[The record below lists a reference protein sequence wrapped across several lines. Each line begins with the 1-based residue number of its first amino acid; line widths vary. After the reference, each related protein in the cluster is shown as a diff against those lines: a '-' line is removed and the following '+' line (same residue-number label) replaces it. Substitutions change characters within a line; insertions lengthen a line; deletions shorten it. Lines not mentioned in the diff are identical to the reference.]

1 MTVNDTQAQ
10 PATTPQPAP
19 GSDPQSDPGSNP
31 GSNPGSAT
39 AGPALTFSGVSLTL
53 NRPGSAPLRL
63 VEDVSLRLGRGER
76 LALVGES
83 GSGKSVLARAV
94 LGLDRQIEVSGEIRV
109 GDESLAGAGERR
121 LRAIR
126 GRRVAM
132 VFQNATGA
140 LDPLMSVGA
149 QLTEPMRYRGV
160 TGRAAR
166 AAAAALLSDLG
177 IADAARRLRAYPHEF
192 SGGMQQRVALA
203 MALAAQ
209 PEILLADEPTTA
221 LDVRAQEQVMALIDQ
236 VSRERGLSVLLISHD
251 LSLVAGF
258 ADRVAVMYAGRIVHD
273 DPVDAVFDAPAH
285 PYTRGLLGAIPAIGR
300 RTGRLPAIEGTMP
313 SPGRRPG
320 GCAFHPR
327 CPQRLDRCAEVIPP
341 AAATASGGR
350 VACHLHD
357 QDPSTGGE
365 R

>member
-1 MTVNDTQAQ
+1 MTVNDIRP
-10 PATTPQPAP
+10 PATTAVHA
-19 GSDPQSDPGSNP
+19 GS
-31 GSNPGSAT
+31 
-39 AGPALTFSGVSLTL
+39 PALTLNQVSLTL
-53 NRPGSAPLRL
+53 RRRGGAALRL
-63 VEDVSLRLGRGER
+63 VDDVSLTLGRGER

-83 GSGKSVLARAV
+83 GCGKSVLARAI
-94 LGLDRQIEVSGEIRV
+94 LGLDRQIEVT
-109 GDESLAGAGERR
+109 GDILLGQQPLAGAGERR
-121 LRAIR
+121 LRSVR

-132 VFQNATGA
+132 VFQNPMGA
-140 LDPLMSVGA
+140 LNPLMSVGA

-166 AAAAALLSDLG
+166 AAAGALLSDLG
-177 IADAARRLRAYPHEF
+177 IVDAARRLRSYPHEF

-221 LDVRAQEQVMALIDQ
+221 LDVRAQEQVIALLDQ
-236 VSRERGLSVLLISHD
+236 VTRERGLSVLLISHD

-273 DPVDAVFDAPAH
+273 DPVDAVFADPAH
-285 PYTRGLLGAIPAIGR
+285 PYTRGLLSAVPRVDRAP
-300 RTGRLPAIEGTMP
+300 GRLPAIEGTMP
-313 SPGRRPG
+313 PPGRRPA

-327 CPQRLDRCAEVIPP
+327 CPRRLDRCDQVVPLARP
-341 AAATASGGR
+341 APGGGA
-350 VACHLHD
+350 VACHLYD
-357 QDPSTGGE
+357 QTEQAERGALTPPSPAPNGGE

>member
-10 PATTPQPAP
+10 PATTPQ
-19 GSDPQSDPGSNP
+19 STPQSAP
-31 GSNPGSAT
+31 
-39 AGPALTFSGVSLTL
+39 AGPALAFSGVSLTL

-63 VEDVSLRLGRGER
+63 VEDVSLQLGRGER

-109 GDESLAGAGERR
+109 GDESLAGAGMRQ

-132 VFQNATGA
+132 VFQNPMGA

-166 AAAAALLSDLG
+166 TAAAVLLSDLG
-177 IADAARRLRAYPHEF
+177 IPDAARRLRSYPHEF

-221 LDVRAQEQVMALIDQ
+221 LDVRAQEQVIGLIDK
-236 VSRERGLSVLLISHD
+236 VSAERGLSVLLISHD

-258 ADRVAVMYAGRIVHD
+258 ADRVAVMYAGRIVHE

-285 PYTRGLLGAIPAIGR
+285 PYTRGLLGAIPTLDR
-300 RTGRLPAIEGTMP
+300 RLDRLPAIEGTMP

-327 CPQRLDRCAEVIPP
+327 CPQRLDRCAEVIPL
-341 AAATASGGR
+341 AASTASGGL
-350 VACHLHD
+350 VACHLFD
-357 QDPSTGGE
+357 QDPSSGGE

>member
-1 MTVNDTQAQ
+1 MNDMQAHDVH
-10 PATTPQPAP
+10 PRA
-19 GSDPQSDPGSNP
+19 
-31 GSNPGSAT
+31 AT
-39 AGPALTFSGVSLTL
+39 AALTSAPPALSFSHVSLVL
-53 NRPGSAPLRL
+53 RRPGGRRLPL

-94 LGLDRQIEVSGEIRV
+94 LRLDRQIDISGEIQV
-109 GDESLAGAGERR
+109 GGESLATVSERR

-126 GRRVAM
+126 GRKVAM
-132 VFQNATGA
+132 VFQNPMGA
-140 LDPLMSVGA
+140 LDPLMSIGA
-149 QLTEPMRYRGV
+149 QLTEPMRYRGI
-160 TGRAAR
+160 TGRVAR
-166 AAAAALLSDLG
+166 AAAAGLLSDLG
-177 IADAARRLRAYPHEF
+177 LPDAARRLRSYPHEF

-203 MALAAQ
+203 MALAAE

-221 LDVRAQEQVMALIDQ
+221 LDVRAQEQVMQLIDQ

-273 DPVDAVFDAPAH
+273 DPVDAVFDTPAH
-285 PYTRGLLGAIPAIGR
+285 PYTRGLLGAIPRLDR
-300 RTGRLPAIEGTMP
+300 RLGRLPAIEGTMP
-313 SPGRRPG
+313 SPGRRPA

-327 CPQRLDRCAEVIPP
+327 CPQRLDSC
-341 AAATASGGR
+341 SGSVPLAVPSAGGGL
-350 VACHLHD
+350 VACHLAG
-357 QDPSTGGE
+357 QEQATEGE

>member
-1 MTVNDTQAQ
+1 MNDTQAHDTQ
-10 PATTPQPAP
+10 GQAADTT
-19 GSDPQSDPGSNP
+19 G
-31 GSNPGSAT
+31 T
-39 AGPALTFSGVSLTL
+39 ASPPPALTFSQVSLSL
-53 NRPGSAPLRL
+53 RRPGSAPVRL
-63 VEDVSLRLGRGER
+63 VEDVSLRLERGER

-94 LGLDRQIEVSGEIRV
+94 LGLDRGRVQVRGEIRV
-109 GDESLAGAGERR
+109 GGESLTAASERR

-126 GRRVAM
+126 GRKVAM
-132 VFQNATGA
+132 VFQNPMGA
-140 LDPLMSVGA
+140 LDPLMSIGA
-149 QLTEPMRYRGV
+149 QLTEPMRYRGI

-166 AAAAALLSDLG
+166 AAAAGLLSDLG
-177 IADAARRLRAYPHEF
+177 MPDAARRLRSYPHEF

-203 MALAAQ
+203 MALAAE

-221 LDVRAQEQVMALIDQ
+221 LDVRAQQQVIELIDQ

-273 DPVDAVFDAPAH
+273 DPVDALFDGPAH
-285 PYTRGLLGAIPAIGR
+285 PYTSGLLGAIPRLDR
-300 RTGRLPAIEGTMP
+300 RLDRLPAIEGTMP
-313 SPGRRPG
+313 SPGRRPP

-327 CPQRLDRCAEVIPP
+327 CPQRLDRCSGSVPP
-341 AAATASGGR
+341 AVPTAGGGL
-350 VACHLHD
+350 VACHLFGEEK
-357 QDPSTGGE
+357 PSEVE

>member
-1 MTVNDTQAQ
+1 MTVNDIQ
-10 PATTPQPAP
+10 PAAPRSPSRPAA
-19 GSDPQSDPGSNP
+19 D
-31 GSNPGSAT
+31 T
-39 AGPALTFSGVSLTL
+39 ALTFSGVSLTL
-53 NRPGSAPLRL
+53 RRPGGAPLRL

-94 LGLDRQIEVSGEIRV
+94 LGLDRDIEVSGEIRV
-109 GDESLAGAGERR
+109 GEESLAGAGERR

-132 VFQNATGA
+132 VFQNPMGA
-140 LDPLMSVGA
+140 LDPLMSIGA
-149 QLTEPMRYRGV
+149 QLTEPMRYRGI

-166 AAAAALLSDLG
+166 TAAAALLSDLG
-177 IADAARRLRAYPHEF
+177 IPDATRRLRSYPHEF
-192 SGGMQQRVALA
+192 SGGMRQRAALA

-221 LDVRAQEQVMALIDQ
+221 LDVRAQEQVITLIDE

-273 DPVDAVFDAPAH
+273 DPVDAVFDSPAH
-285 PYTRGLLGAIPAIGR
+285 PYTRGLLGAIPTLER
-300 RTGRLPAIEGTMP
+300 RTARLPAIEGTMP
-313 SPGRRPG
+313 SPGRRPA

-327 CPQRLDRCAEVIPP
+327 CPRRLGRCEETVPLATP
-341 AAATASGGR
+341 TASGGR
-350 VACHLHD
+350 VACHLFD
-357 QDPSTGGE
+357 EPASGGE
-365 R
+365 Q

>member
-1 MTVNDTQAQ
+1 VTVNDTQAQ
-10 PATTPQPAP
+10 PAAAP
-19 GSDPQSDPGSNP
+19 P
-31 GSNPGSAT
+31 SAT

-53 NRPGSAPLRL
+53 NRPGGTPLRL

-132 VFQNATGA
+132 VFQNPMGA

-149 QLTEPMRYRGV
+149 QVTEPMRYRGV
-160 TGRAAR
+160 TGRTAR

-177 IADAARRLRAYPHEF
+177 IPDAARRLRSYPHEF

-209 PEILLADEPTTA
+209 PEVLLADEPTTA
-221 LDVRAQEQVMALIDQ
+221 LDVRAQEQVIALIDQ

-258 ADRVAVMYAGRIVHD
+258 ADRVAVMYAGRLVHD

-285 PYTRGLLGAIPAIGR
+285 PYTRGLLGAIPAIDR
-300 RTGRLPAIEGTMP
+300 RTDRLPAIDGTMP
-313 SPGRRPG
+313 SPGRRPA

-327 CPQRLDRCAEVIPP
+327 CPQRLDRCEESTPLV
-341 AAATASGGR
+341 AATASGGL
-350 VACHLHD
+350 VACHLFD
-357 QDPSTGGE
+357 QDPPSGGK

>member
-1 MTVNDTQAQ
+1 VTVNETQAQ
-10 PATTPQPAP
+10 PAGTRRSAVTPD
-19 GSDPQSDPGSNP
+19 ST
-31 GSNPGSAT
+31 AT
-39 AGPALTFSGVSLTL
+39 GAALTFSGVSLTL
-53 NRPGSAPLRL
+53 NRPGRAPLRL

-109 GDESLAGAGERR
+109 ADVSLAGAGERQ
-121 LRAIR
+121 LRTIR

-132 VFQNATGA
+132 VFQNPMGA

-149 QLTEPMRYRGV
+149 QVTEPMRYRGV

-177 IADAARRLRAYPHEF
+177 IPDAARRLRSYPHEF

-209 PEILLADEPTTA
+209 PEVLLADEPTTA
-221 LDVRAQEQVMALIDQ
+221 LDVRAQEQVIALFDE

-273 DPVDAVFDAPAH
+273 DRVDAVFDAPAH
-285 PYTRGLLGAIPAIGR
+285 PYTRGLLGAIPAIDR
-300 RTGRLPAIEGTMP
+300 RMGRLPAIEGTMP
-313 SPGRRPG
+313 SPGRRPA
-320 GCAFHPR
+320 GCGFHPR
-327 CPQRLDRCAEVIPP
+327 CPHRLDRCEEITPP
-341 AAATASGGR
+341 AVTTAGGGL
-350 VACHLHD
+350 VACHLFD
-357 QDPSTGGE
+357 QAPPDGGE

>member
-1 MTVNDTQAQ
+1 MTVNDIQ
-10 PATTPQPAP
+10 PSAV
-19 GSDPQSDPGSNP
+19 PQSPSRSAADGS
-31 GSNPGSAT
+31 
-39 AGPALTFSGVSLTL
+39 ALTFSGVSLTL
-53 NRPGSAPLRL
+53 NRPGGAPLRL

-94 LGLDRQIEVSGEIRV
+94 LGLDREIEVSGEIRV

-132 VFQNATGA
+132 VFQNPMGA
-140 LDPLMSVGA
+140 LDPLMSIGA
-149 QLTEPMRYRGV
+149 QLTEPMRYRGI

-166 AAAAALLSDLG
+166 TAAAALLSDLG
-177 IADAARRLRAYPHEF
+177 IPDATRRLRSYPHEF
-192 SGGMQQRVALA
+192 SGGMQQRAALA

-221 LDVRAQEQVMALIDQ
+221 LDVRAQEQVITLIDE

-285 PYTRGLLGAIPAIGR
+285 PYTRGLLGAIPALGR
-300 RTGRLPAIEGTMP
+300 RTARLPAIEGTMP
-313 SPGRRPG
+313 SPGRWPA

-327 CPQRLDRCAEVIPP
+327 CPRRLGRCEEIIPLATP
-341 AAATASGGR
+341 TASGGR
-350 VACHLHD
+350 VACHLFG
-357 QDPSTGGE
+357 QDPSSGGE
-365 R
+365 Q

>member
-1 MTVNDTQAQ
+1 VTVNETQAQ
-10 PATTPQPAP
+10 PAGTPR
-19 GSDPQSDPGSNP
+19 
-31 GSNPGSAT
+31 SAVTPKST
-39 AGPALTFSGVSLTL
+39 ATGPALTFSGVSLTL

-109 GDESLAGAGERR
+109 GDESLTGAGERQ

-132 VFQNATGA
+132 VFQNPMGA

-149 QLTEPMRYRGV
+149 QVTEPMRYRGV

-166 AAAAALLSDLG
+166 GAATALLSDLG
-177 IADAARRLRAYPHEF
+177 IPDAARRLRSYPHEF

-209 PEILLADEPTTA
+209 PEVLLADEPTTA
-221 LDVRAQEQVMALIDQ
+221 LDVRAQEQVIALIDE

-285 PYTRGLLGAIPAIGR
+285 PYTRGLLGAIPAIDR
-300 RTGRLPAIEGTMP
+300 RMGRLPAIEGTMP

-327 CPQRLDRCAEVIPP
+327 CPHRLDRCEEITPV
-341 AAATASGGR
+341 AAATASGGL
-350 VACHLHD
+350 VACHLFD
-357 QDPSTGGE
+357 QDPLSGGE

>member
-1 MTVNDTQAQ
+1 MTMNDTRP
-10 PATTPQPAP
+10 PATAAPA
-19 GSDPQSDPGSNP
+19 G
-31 GSNPGSAT
+31 T
-39 AGPALTFSGVSLTL
+39 APAALTLSRGSLDL
-53 NRPGSAPLRL
+53 RRRGAAPLRL
-63 VEDVSLRLGRGER
+63 VDDVSLALGRGER

-83 GSGKSVLARAV
+83 GSGKSVLARSV
-94 LGLDRQIEVSGEIRV
+94 LGLDPQIEVTGDIRL
-109 GDESLAGAGERR
+109 GPDSLAGAGERR
-121 LRAIR
+121 LRAVR

-132 VFQNATGA
+132 VFQNPMGA
-140 LDPLMSVGA
+140 LNPLMSVGA

-177 IADAARRLRAYPHEF
+177 IADAARRLRSYPHEF

-221 LDVRAQEQVMALIDQ
+221 LDVRAQEQVIALLDQ
-236 VSRERGLSVLLISHD
+236 VTRERGLSVLLISHD

-273 DPVDAVFDAPAH
+273 DPVDAVFADPAH
-285 PYTRGLLGAIPAIGR
+285 PYTRGLLGAVPRVDRAPS
-300 RTGRLPAIEGTMP
+300 RLPAIEGTMP
-313 SPGRRPG
+313 PPGRRPS

-327 CPQRLDRCAEVIPP
+327 CPRRLDRCDQAVPLP
-341 AAATASGGR
+341 VPSPGGGA
-350 VACHLHD
+350 VSCHLHEHTD
-357 QDPSTGGE
+357 QAERGRLTPPGPAPDGGQ

>member
-1 MTVNDTQAQ
+1 MTVNDTQVT
-10 PATTPQPAP
+10 PGSTTP
-19 GSDPQSDPGSNP
+19 
-31 GSNPGSAT
+31 T
-39 AGPALTFSGVSLTL
+39 ASPPPALTFSQVSLVL
-53 NRPGSAPLRL
+53 RRPGSAPVRL

-94 LGLDRQIEVSGEIRV
+94 LGLDRQVQVGGEISV
-109 GDESLAGAGERR
+109 GGESLAAASERR

-126 GRRVAM
+126 GRKVAM
-132 VFQNATGA
+132 VFQNPLGA
-140 LDPLMSVGA
+140 LDPLMSIGA
-149 QLTEPMRYRGV
+149 QLTEPMRYRGI

-166 AAAAALLSDLG
+166 AAAAGLLSDLG
-177 IADAARRLRAYPHEF
+177 IPDAARRLRSYPHEF

-203 MALAAQ
+203 MALAAE

-221 LDVRAQEQVMALIDQ
+221 LDVRAQEQVIELIDQ

-285 PYTRGLLGAIPAIGR
+285 PYTRGLLGAIPRLDR
-300 RTGRLPAIEGTMP
+300 RPDRLPAIEGTMP
-313 SPGRRPG
+313 SPGRRPP

-327 CPQRLDRCAEVIPP
+327 CPQRLDNCSGSVPLAVP
-341 AAATASGGR
+341 TAGGGL
-350 VACHLHD
+350 VACHLFG
-357 QDPSTGGE
+357 QDEPGGGE